1 MSKVFED
8 YFSELQA
15 DIFSI
20 CLEYVNNRADLIYIY
35 ASYELGEYG
44 VDVFYKINNCVV
56 QKHKVND
63 ALQRFEE
70 DPKLLYDVSRDRQLA
85 MLDIGNEDLLKIN
98 DLCKEFNKEM
108 PTEMKLVYDVAN
120 NKLDATYSYDLKYS
134 NDPEKNSDHIFDEW
148 FEEMGGVL

>member
-1 MSKVFED
+1 MAKVFED

-15 DIFSI
+15 DMVSI
-20 CLEYVNNRADLIYIY
+20 CLEYVNKRADVIYIY

-44 VDVFYKINNCVV
+44 VNVFYKINNCVV

-63 ALQRFEE
+63 AVPRFEGNPE
-70 DPKLLYDVSRDRQLA
+70 LLYDVSRDRQIA
-85 MLDIGNEDLLKIN
+85 MLDIGNEYLRKIN
-98 DLCKEFNKEM
+98 DLCEEYNKEM

-134 NDPEKNSDHIFDEW
+134 DDPEKISDHIFDEW
-148 FEEMGGVL
+148 FEEMGGML

>member
-15 DIFSI
+15 DIVSI
-20 CLEYVNNRADLIYIY
+20 CLEYVNNRADVIYIY

-63 ALQRFEE
+63 ALQCFEE
-70 DPKLLYDVSRDRQLA
+70 DPELLYDVSRDRQIA

-134 NDPEKNSDHIFDEW
+134 NDPEKISDHIFDEW

>member
-1 MSKVFED
+1 MAKVFED

-15 DIFSI
+15 DMVSI
-20 CLEYVNNRADLIYIY
+20 CLEYVNNRADVIYIY

-56 QKHKVND
+56 QKHKLND
-63 ALQRFEE
+63 AVQRFGDKSEY
-70 DPKLLYDVSRDRQLA
+70 LYDVSRDRQIA
-85 MLDIGNEDLLKIN
+85 MLDIANENLRKIY
-98 DLCKEFNKEM
+98 DLCRELNREM

-134 NDPEKNSDHIFDEW
+134 NDPEKISSHIFDEW
-148 FEEMGGVL
+148 FVEMGGKL